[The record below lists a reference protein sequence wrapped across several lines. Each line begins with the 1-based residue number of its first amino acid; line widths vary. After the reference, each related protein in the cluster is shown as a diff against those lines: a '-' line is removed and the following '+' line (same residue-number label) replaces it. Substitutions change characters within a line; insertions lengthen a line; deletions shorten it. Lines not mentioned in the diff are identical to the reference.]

1 MTKVK
6 TENQEKINIK
16 RKNKLIN
23 KKANRRKE

>member
-23 KKANRRKE
+23 KKTNKRKQ

>member
-23 KKANRRKE
+23 KKANRRKQ